1 VVGEKFVDN
10 IEKKSEKIPAKPDFD
25 PEACPNF
32 HRVADIL
39 ERAEGGISSVP
50 EIQSALD
57 AFAGSRELTILV
69 SNEVKRL
76 ADGGGGH
83 QPTNWSH
90 LTLYQDEKFELI
102 VESLQPFSPAG
113 FLVTAATSKE
123 MRVVGKGAIEF
134 TVYRIP
140 AETEMATLD
149 KTIRPEF
156 IEKKLLTPDAPGASV
171 HLLDIVD
178 IGVLS
183 PSITIVLSE
192 RSRAPFTWSFDR
204 ESLEPLMVSASQ
216 TSLTRFR
223 TLVDLI
229 AAFQGT
235 EFQSPAAEEF
245 LLQLGDHELHFL
257 RWRACQALA
266 KINLSKA
273 RPLLTRLADDPHPQ
287 IKRLAAVALQRISE
301 PTLAGQD

>member
-1 VVGEKFVDN
+1 MLPMAWEHLHGRRCQPEQVQGQRPAVGEKFVDN
-10 IEKKSEKIPAKPDFD
+10 IEKKSKNIPVKPDFD
-25 PEACPNF
+25 PVACPNF
-32 HRVADIL
+32 RRVAEIL
-39 ERAEGGISSVP
+39 EKADGGISSVP
-50 EIQSALD
+50 EIESALD
-57 AFAGSRELTILV
+57 AFAASRELAILV
-69 SNEVKRL
+69 RNEVERL

-113 FLVTAATSKE
+113 FLVTAATRKE

-140 AETEMATLD
+140 AGTDMATLD
-149 KTIRPEF
+149 KAIRPKF
-156 IEKKLLTPDAPGASV
+156 IEKKLLTPDVPSASV

-183 PSITIVLSE
+183 PSTTIVLSE

-204 ESLEPLMVSASQ
+204 ESLEPVMVSASQ

-229 AAFQGT
+229 AAFQGNRVSIT
-235 EFQSPAAEEF
+235 GSGGIPPAT
-245 LLQLGDHELHFL
+245 
-257 RWRACQALA
+257 R
-266 KINLSKA
+266 
-273 RPLLTRLADDPHPQ
+273 RP
-287 IKRLAAVALQRISE
+287 
-301 PTLAGQD
+301 